1 MTQKEVLDELK
12 GLVVE
17 RLKFDPRR
25 AAEMTLE
32 TTLPKGVDGS
42 LGLDSLDFIELS
54 VAIEERFAAGPLADL
69 REWLDREPAGPLELS
84 GRWRGEH
91 ARLRWSTEGSHAR
104 ERGMTGGRDR

>member
-32 TTLPKGVDGS
+32 TTLPKGVDGLTGPGLARLHRAVGRHRGALRDRIDEAHDLTDEFLS
-42 LGLDSLDFIELS
+42 LDSLSRFI
-54 VAIEERFAAGPLADL
+54 LAKN
-69 REWLDREPAGPLELS
+69 
-84 GRWRGEH
+84 GR
-91 ARLRWSTEGSHAR
+91 A
-104 ERGMTGGRDR
+104 

>member
-32 TTLPKGVDGS
+32 TTLPKGVEGS
-42 LGLDSLDFIELS
+42 LGLDSLD
-54 VAIEERFAAGPLADL
+54 
-69 REWLDREPAGPLELS
+69 LDRKS
-84 GRWRGEH
+84 T
-91 ARLRWSTEGSHAR
+91 RLNSSHPSFSRMPSSA
-104 ERGMTGGRDR
+104 

>member
-54 VAIEERFAAGPLADL
+54 IAIEERFGVVIDESENLTAHFASFDSLS
-69 REWLDREPAGPLELS
+69 RFIS
-84 GRWRGEH
+84 GRLG
-91 ARLRWSTEGSHAR
+91 AA
-104 ERGMTGGRDR
+104 